1 MIGVA
6 LSCFSLMGIM
16 MCLQTYLDAYVTYA
30 ASAVA
35 AMTVLRS
42 LAGAMLPLTGLSM
55 YDDLGLGWENS
66 ILAFLALALVPVPV
80 IFFLQGFKIRA
91 KSPNNLG

>member
-1 MIGVA
+1 
-6 LSCFSLMGIM
+6 
-16 MCLQTYLDAYVTYA
+16 MCLQTYLVDAYITYA

-42 LAGAMLPLTGLSM
+42 LAGAMLPLAGLSM
-55 YDDLGLGWENS
+55 YDDLGLGWGNS

-80 IFFLQGFKIRA
+80 IFFLYGPKIRA